1 MVTGD
6 IVISAVQGTAG
17 LALLYF
23 GGEWLIRGA
32 SALAFRL
39 GLPAMAIGLTVVA
52 FGTSAPE
59 LVVSLDAALS
69 GANDVSVGNVVGSNI
84 ANLTLILGVAALL
97 RPMAVRLK
105 MINLDAPLMVGISLL
120 LVLALADGGTSR
132 LEGGLLCAGLV
143 AYIAYT
149 LWQARKQPGML
160 RASRANASLARL
172 SLGMSLL
179 YTAAGV
185 GVLVAGGHLLV
196 VAAVDL
202 ATVLGMSQAAIGL
215 TIVAVGTSLPELA
228 TTVIAS
234 LRRQGDIAIGNAVGS
249 NIFNVLGIFG
259 ITSVV
264 TPLRLGQVGWFDLAT
279 MVALAGLVTI
289 FLYTHR
295 RLDRIEGALL
305 LSSFVLYTAWRLG
318 G

>member
-1 MVTGD
+1 MVASD
-6 IVISAVQGTAG
+6 LAISAIQGIAG

-39 GLPAMAIGLTVVA
+39 GLPAMTIGLTVVA

-84 ANLTLILGVAALL
+84 ANVALILGIAALL

-105 MINLDAPLMVGISLL
+105 MIQLDAPLMVAISLAL
-120 LVLALADGGTSR
+120 VLVLADGQASR
-132 LEGGLLCAGLV
+132 LEGALLFAGLV
-143 AYIAYT
+143 AYVAYT
-149 LWQARKQPGML
+149 LWRARRQPGML
-160 RASRANASLARL
+160 RASRDNASLVQL
-172 SLGMSLL
+172 SLRMSLL
-179 YTAAGV
+179 YTLAGL
-185 GVLVAGGHLLV
+185 GLLVAGGHLLV

-202 ATVLGMSQAAIGL
+202 ATVLGMSQATIGL

-249 NIFNVLGIFG
+249 NIFNILGVFG
-259 ITSVV
+259 ITAVV
-264 TPLRLGQVGWFDLAT
+264 TPLRLGAVAWFDLAT
-279 MVALAGLVTI
+279 MVALAVILNI

-295 RLDRIEGALL
+295 RLNRVEGALL
-305 LSSFVLYTAWRLG
+305 LASFVLYTTWRLG

>member
-1 MVTGD
+1 MDNVTLS
-6 IVISAVQGTAG
+6 VLQAVSG
-17 LALLYF
+17 LILLYL

-84 ANLTLILGVAALL
+84 ANIALILGIAALL
-97 RPMAVRLK
+97 RPMVVRSK
-105 MINLDAPLMVGISLL
+105 MITLDAPLMAAISLL
-120 LVLALADGGTSR
+120 LVLVLANGSASR
-132 LEGGLLCAGLV
+132 LEGSLLVAGLF
-143 AYIAYT
+143 AYVAYT
-149 LWQARKQPGML
+149 LWQARRQPGML
-160 RASRANASLARL
+160 RSSSAAVSVSRL
-172 SLGMSLL
+172 SLRMSILL
-179 YTAAGV
+179 TVAGLA
-185 GVLVAGGHLLV
+185 VLVAGGHLLV

-202 ATVLGMSQAAIGL
+202 ATLLGMTQATIGL

-249 NIFNVLGIFG
+249 NIFNILGIFG
-259 ITSVV
+259 VTATV
-264 TPLRLGQVGWFDLAT
+264 TPLRLGDVGWFDLAT
-279 MVALAGLVTI
+279 MVALACILTV

-295 RLDRIEGALL
+295 RLDRIEGACLL
-305 LSSFVLYTAWRLG
+305 ASFVLYTTWRLSA
-318 G
+318 